1 MLTKQDKNRLKQ
13 AANHLKPIVIIGKDG
28 MSSNLVQTIQ
38 QVLKKHELIKI
49 SVLKTYEGVQKEEL
63 AELLASVTS
72 SEVILTIG
80 RVIVLYKKNKEINAY
95 GTN

>member
-38 QVLKKHELIKI
+38 QVF
-49 SVLKTYEGVQKEEL
+49 
-63 AELLASVTS
+63 
-72 SEVILTIG
+72 
-80 RVIVLYKKNKEINAY
+80 
-95 GTN
+95 